1 MPSEALTASIECRLH
16 IYPLEKANKATH
28 IYQAL
33 SYVWGVS
40 ETLRSVFIDKQPLPV
55 TANLHAAL
63 LQLRDRTFERII
75 WVDAICINQKDEEE
89 KSHQIGLMA
98 KIFGL
103 ADRVI
108 VYLGEAADDSDQALK
123 IIRGVEDE
131 LMDPSSSK
139 ENEKRILELLKRPWF
154 QRIWVLQEVGLARRI
169 LIICGSARINGY
181 TFCSGIGKLRFLD
194 EDHLGLQS
202 LVRPTIY
209 LIRGAIFRP
218 EYTFDLLSDISLG
231 ELMDMYHSHKATI
244 RHDKV
249 YALLSMSSDGLNS
262 ADLLPDYKLPW
273 KTLLQR
279 LVKFILNE
287 KVNVETWD
295 DREISIIKSYGFVL
309 GHISSTK
316 IDDTQYHKQYMNIVF
331 NDTPISLWYREEYGT
346 TWILQASAQ
355 IVRPGDLVCLLHGA
369 SKPAIIRACKDHFTI
384 IMMAVTLRQRIKVE
398 NKYLS
403 QQPSASTHGFSYD
416 FLLVWNWE
424 TIPENLRYQAR
435 YKDSTEINSLVP
447 EYLESDELKAI
458 RSIDMALALGGTQ
471 NYENTQTTMIDTI
484 EDSEQM
490 LGKEN
495 LHLLSL
501 KDGLA
506 LVHKIQG
513 RWKEAEILFL
523 EVIQIRQDLQG
534 AYHPDTLSSKAK
546 LVGTYIDQNQWENE
560 AVKNML
566 TRLTDK
572 IRDDNQIEEE
582 NIIQIVRLSHKN
594 ILHILLGLKR
604 ENVIVTEEVVKA
616 VAGNSRSGKEIMML
630 LLEERGAEVEIT
642 EEVVKAAAGNWKS
655 GKEIMMLLLKKRE
668 AKVVITEEVVKV
680 VAGQFDERVMML
692 LLEKG
697 GVEVVITEEV
707 VKAAVGNER
716 RGEEIMMLLF
726 EKRGAEIKI
735 TEKVVKAAAGNKSSG
750 KEIMM
755 LLFEKR
761 WAEVVIM
768 EQMVKAA
775 AGNEYSGKEV
785 LMLLLEKRGA
795 ELVITEEVVKA
806 VAGRFDECVL
816 MLLLEKR
823 GAEVVITE
831 EVIKA
836 AAGNW
841 KSGKEIMILLFE
853 KRGAELVF
861 TEEVIKAAAGNWKSG
876 KEIMMLLF
884 EKRGAEI
891 KITEKVVKVAAGNK
905 SSGEEIMMLLF
916 EKRGAELVITEEVI
930 KAAVGNWKSGKEIMM
945 LLFEKRGAEIEIT
958 EKVVKVAAGNKS
970 SGEEIM
976 MLLLEKREAKVV
988 ITEEVV
994 KVVAGQFDER
1004 VMMLLLEKGGV
1015 EVVITEEVVKAAVWN
1030 ERRGEEIMML
1040 LLEKRGAEVIITED
1054 ILKAAAT
1061 SGQEQV
1067 LHIIDTH
1074 LKMLSSR
1081 EKWFMVAQFYNAS
1094 KCGEKK
1100 KIQSLLKRGV
1110 EPDLPNP
1117 RKVTPLWIA
1126 TRYAHIEV
1134 VQLLLETKSVNVNV
1148 RSVEGRSPIFWAAA
1162 HGDEEM
1168 FKLLL
1173 SAGADP
1179 TFVGTDGN
1187 TALLVPKRYGHR
1199 KIVEMLSA
1207 WKQT

>member
-1 MPSEALTASIECRLH
+1 MSHYYGTSSLRDTNSIRLLCLMPSEDLTAPIECRLH
-16 IYPLEKANKATH
+16 IYPLEKSNKATH

-33 SYVWGVS
+33 SYVWGIS
-40 ETLRSVFIDKQPLPV
+40 ETFQSVIIDEKPLLV

-131 LMDPSSSK
+131 FMDPSSSK

-169 LIICGSARINGY
+169 LIMCGSARINGY

-194 EDHLGLQS
+194 ENYLNLQS

-244 RHDKV
+244 SHDKV

-279 LVKFILNE
+279 LVKFILHE

-316 IDDTQYHKQYMNIVF
+316 IDDTQYHKQYMDIIF
-331 NDTPISLWYREEYGT
+331 NDTPISLWYKDEYGT
-346 TWILQASAQ
+346 EWILQASAQ
-355 IVRPGDLVCLLHGA
+355 LVRPDDLVCLLHGA

-384 IMMAVTLRQRIKVE
+384 IMIAVTLRHRTKVE

-403 QQPSASTHGFSYD
+403 QQPSASTHGFSCD

-424 TIPENLRYQAR
+424 TIPENLGYQAR

-447 EYLESDELKAI
+447 EYLETDALKAV
-458 RSIDMALALGGTQ
+458 RSIDMALALGCTR
-471 NYENTQTTMIDTI
+471 NYENTQTTTIDVI
-484 EDSEQM
+484 EKSERI
-490 LGKEN
+490 LGQEN

-501 KDGLA
+501 KDSLA
-506 LVHKIQG
+506 LAYKSQKQ
-513 RWKEAEILFL
+513 WKEAEILFL
-523 EVIQIRQDLQG
+523 KVIQIRQDLQG
-534 AYHPDTLSSKAK
+534 AYHPDTLSSKAN
-546 LVGTYIDQNQWENE
+546 LVGAYIDQNQWERGPIKE
-560 AVKNML
+560 GML
-566 TRLTDK
+566 TSLPDK
-572 IRDDNQIEEE
+572 IRDNNQIEEE
-582 NIIQIVRLSHKN
+582 DMIHIARSFHKN
-594 ILHILLGLKR
+594 ILHVLFDLKR
-604 ENVIVTEEVVKA
+604 ENVVVTK
-616 VAGNSRSGKEIMML
+616 
-630 LLEERGAEVEIT
+630 
-642 EEVVKAAAGNWKS
+642 EVVKAAAGS
-655 GKEIMMLLLKKRE
+655 GYYGGEIM
-668 AKVVITEEVVKV
+668 
-680 VAGQFDERVMML
+680 
-692 LLEKG
+692 
-697 GVEVVITEEV
+697 
-707 VKAAVGNER
+707 
-716 RGEEIMMLLF
+716 
-726 EKRGAEIKI
+726 
-735 TEKVVKAAAGNKSSG
+735 
-750 KEIMM
+750 
-755 LLFEKR
+755 
-761 WAEVVIM
+761 
-768 EQMVKAA
+768 
-775 AGNEYSGKEV
+775 
-785 LMLLLEKRGA
+785 
-795 ELVITEEVVKA
+795 
-806 VAGRFDECVL
+806 

-831 EVIKA
+831 EVVKVA
-836 AAGNW
+836 VRNER
-841 KSGKEIMILLFE
+841 SGKE
-853 KRGAELVF
+853 V
-861 TEEVIKAAAGNWKSG
+861 
-876 KEIMMLLF
+876 MMLLF
-884 EKRGAEI
+884 EKRGAE
-891 KITEKVVKVAAGNK
+891 V
-905 SSGEEIMMLLF
+905 
-916 EKRGAELVITEEVI
+916 VITEDII
-930 KAAVGNWKSGKEIMM
+930 KAAARNYSNGKEIMM

-958 EKVVKVAAGNKS
+958 GKVVKAAAGNESSGMEVMMLLFEKRGAEIEITGKVVKAAAGNKS
-970 SGEEIM
+970 SGKELM
-976 MLLLEKREAKVV
+976 MLLFEKRGAEIV
-988 ITEEVV
+988 ITEEV
-994 KVVAGQFDER
+994 
-1004 VMMLLLEKGGV
+1004 
-1015 EVVITEEVVKAAVWN
+1015 IKAAAGN
-1030 ERRGEEIMML
+1030 ESSGEEIMML
-1040 LLEKRGAEVIITED
+1040 LLEKRGAEVVITEEVVKAAAGNERRGEEIMMLLLKERGVEVVITEEVVKTAAGNERSGKEIMMLLLEKRGAEVMITED

-1061 SGQEQV
+1061 SGQEEV

-1074 LKMLSSR
+1074 LKMVSPL

-1094 KCGEKK
+1094 KYGEKK

-1126 TRYAHIEV
+1126 TRNGHIEV
-1134 VQLLLETKSVNVNV
+1134 VRLLLETKSVNVNV
-1148 RSVEGRSPIFWAAA
+1148 RSVEGRSPIFWAAVC
-1162 HGDEEM
+1162 GYEEIV
-1168 FKLLL
+1168 KLLL

-1179 TFVGTDGN
+1179 TFVDTDGD
-1187 TALLVPKRYGHR
+1187 TALLISKRYGHR
-1199 KIVEMLSA
+1199 KIVDMLSA

>member
-1 MPSEALTASIECRLH
+1 MPSEDLTAPIECRLH
-16 IYPLEKANKATH
+16 IYPLEKSNKATH

-33 SYVWGVS
+33 SYVWGIS
-40 ETLRSVFIDKQPLPV
+40 ETFQSVIIDEKPLLV

-131 LMDPSSSK
+131 IMDPSSSK
-139 ENEKRILELLKRPWF
+139 ENEKQILELLERPWF

-169 LIICGSARINGY
+169 LIMCGSARINGY

-194 EDHLGLQS
+194 EDYLGLQS

-273 KTLLQR
+273 RTLLQR
-279 LVKFILNE
+279 LVKFILHE

-316 IDDTQYHKQYMNIVF
+316 IDDTQYHKQYMDIVF

-424 TIPENLRYQAR
+424 TIPENLRHQAR

-447 EYLESDELKAI
+447 EYLATDALKAV
-458 RSIDMALALGGTQ
+458 RSIEMALALGGTR
-471 NYENTQTTMIDTI
+471 NYENAQTTIMDMI
-484 EDSEQM
+484 EDFELI

-495 LHLLSL
+495 LHILSL
-501 KDGLA
+501 KDSLA
-506 LVHKIQG
+506 LVHKMQG
-513 RWKEAEILFL
+513 KWKDAEILFL
-523 EVIQIRQDLQG
+523 EVIRIRQDLQG

-546 LVGTYIDQNQWENE
+546 LVGTYMGQNQQESG
-560 AVKNML
+560 AIKGGML

-572 IRDDNQIEEE
+572 IRGNNQIEEE
-582 NIIQIVRLSHKN
+582 DLIHIARSFHKE
-594 ILHILLGLKR
+594 LMHILLDLKR
-604 ENVIVTEEVVKA
+604 ENVIMTEEVVKAAAGNEKSGKEVMMLLLENRGAEVVITEEVVKAAAKNSNSGEEVMILLLEKRGVEVVITEEVVKAAAGNYSSGREVMMLLLEKRGAEVMITEEVVKA
-616 VAGNSRSGKEIMML
+616 VVGGFDEWVMMLLLEKRGAEVVITEEVVKAAAGNEWKGEEIMML
-630 LLEERGAEVEIT
+630 LLEKRGAEVVITEEVVKAAAGNERSGKKVVILLLENRGAEVVITEEVVKAAAGNYSSGKEVMMLLLEKRGVEVVITEEVVKAAVGNPGSGKEVMMLLLEKRGAEVMIT

-655 GKEIMMLLLKKRE
+655 GKE
-668 AKVVITEEVVKV
+668 
-680 VAGQFDERVMML
+680 VM
-692 LLEKG
+692 
-697 GVEVVITEEV
+697 
-707 VKAAVGNER
+707 
-716 RGEEIMMLLF
+716 
-726 EKRGAEIKI
+726 
-735 TEKVVKAAAGNKSSG
+735 
-750 KEIMM
+750 
-755 LLFEKR
+755 
-761 WAEVVIM
+761 
-768 EQMVKAA
+768 
-775 AGNEYSGKEV
+775 
-785 LMLLLEKRGA
+785 
-795 ELVITEEVVKA
+795 
-806 VAGRFDECVL
+806 

-831 EVIKA
+831 EVVKA
-836 AAGNW
+836 AAGNEYN
-841 KSGKEIMILLFE
+841 GK
-853 KRGAELVF
+853 
-861 TEEVIKAAAGNWKSG
+861 
-876 KEIMMLLF
+876 
-884 EKRGAEI
+884 
-891 KITEKVVKVAAGNK
+891 KV
-905 SSGEEIMMLLF
+905 
-916 EKRGAELVITEEVI
+916 
-930 KAAVGNWKSGKEIMM
+930 
-945 LLFEKRGAEIEIT
+945 
-958 EKVVKVAAGNKS
+958 
-970 SGEEIM
+970 
-976 MLLLEKREAKVV
+976 
-988 ITEEVV
+988 
-994 KVVAGQFDER
+994 
-1004 VMMLLLEKGGV
+1004 
-1015 EVVITEEVVKAAVWN
+1015 
-1030 ERRGEEIMML
+1030 MML
-1040 LLEKRGAEVIITED
+1040 LLEKRGAVVMITED

-1074 LKMLSSR
+1074 LKMLSSL

-1094 KCGEKK
+1094 KRGEKK

-1110 EPDLPNP
+1110 EPDLPSP

-1126 TRYAHIEV
+1126 ATNGHIEV
-1134 VQLLLETKSVNVNV
+1134 VRLLLETKSVNVNV
-1148 RSVEGRSPIFWAAA
+1148 RSVDGRSPIFWAAA
-1162 HGDEEM
+1162 QGHEEIV
-1168 FKLLL
+1168 KLLL

-1179 TFVGTDGN
+1179 TFVDTDGG
-1187 TALLVPKRYGHR
+1187 TALLISKQYGRR
-1199 KIVEMLSA
+1199 KIVDMLSA

>member
-1 MPSEALTASIECRLH
+1 MSHYYGTSSLRDTNTIRLLCLMPSEDLTAPIECRLH
-16 IYPLEKANKATH
+16 IYPLEKSNKATH

-33 SYVWGVS
+33 SYVWGIS
-40 ETLRSVFIDKQPLPV
+40 ETFQSVIIDEKPLLV

-131 LMDPSSSK
+131 FMDPSSSK
-139 ENEKRILELLKRPWF
+139 ENEKGILELLERPWF

-169 LIICGSARINGY
+169 LIMCGSARINGY

-194 EDHLGLQS
+194 EDYLGLQS

-279 LVKFILNE
+279 LVKFILHE

-316 IDDTQYHKQYMNIVF
+316 IDDTQYHKQYMDIVF
-331 NDTPISLWYREEYGT
+331 NDTPISLWYREKYGT

-513 RWKEAEILFL
+513 QWKEAEILFL

-582 NIIQIVRLSHKN
+582 NIIQIVRFSHKN

-616 VAGNSRSGKEIMML
+616 VAGNWDGGKEIMML
-630 LLEERGAEVEIT
+630 LLEEREAEVKIT
-642 EEVVKAAAGNWKS
+642 EEVVKAAAENWES
-655 GKEIMMLLLKKRE
+655 GKEIVILLLEKRGAE
-668 AKVVITEEVVKV
+668 TEITEEMVRVI
-680 VAGQFDERVMML
+680 ADRFDERVMML
-692 LLEKG
+692 LLEKRG
-697 GVEVVITEEV
+697 AEIEITEEIVRVIADRFDERVMMLLLEKRGAETEITEEIVRVIADRFDERVMMLLLEKRGAEIEITEEIVRVIADRFDERVMILLLEKRGAETEITEEVVRVIADRFDERVMMLLLEKRGVEVVITEEV
-707 VKAAVGNER
+707 VKAATGNWKSGKEV
-716 RGEEIMMLLF
+716 MMLLL
-726 EKRGAEIKI
+726 ENRGVEVVI
-735 TEKVVKAAAGNKSSG
+735 TEEVVKAAAGNA
-750 KEIMM
+750 
-755 LLFEKR
+755 R
-761 WAEVVIM
+761 
-768 EQMVKAA
+768 
-775 AGNEYSGKEV
+775 SGKEV
-785 LMLLLEKRGA
+785 MKLLLEKRGA
-795 ELVITEEVVKA
+795 EVVITEEVVKA
-806 VAGRFDECVL
+806 VAGRFDEWVM

-831 EVIKA
+831 EV
-836 AAGNW
+836 
-841 KSGKEIMILLFE
+841 
-853 KRGAELVF
+853 V
-861 TEEVIKAAAGNWKSG
+861 
-876 KEIMMLLF
+876 
-884 EKRGAEI
+884 
-891 KITEKVVKVAAGNK
+891 
-905 SSGEEIMMLLF
+905 
-916 EKRGAELVITEEVI
+916 
-930 KAAVGNWKSGKEIMM
+930 KAAVGNEENGKE
-945 LLFEKRGAEIEIT
+945 
-958 EKVVKVAAGNKS
+958 V
-970 SGEEIM
+970 
-976 MLLLEKREAKVV
+976 
-988 ITEEVV
+988 
-994 KVVAGQFDER
+994 
-1004 VMMLLLEKGGV
+1004 
-1015 EVVITEEVVKAAVWN
+1015 
-1030 ERRGEEIMML
+1030 MML
-1040 LLEKRGAEVIITED
+1040 LLEKRGAEVMITED

-1074 LKMLSSR
+1074 LKILSSR
-1081 EKWFMVAQFYNAS
+1081 ERWFMIAQFYNAS
-1094 KCGEKK
+1094 KHGEKK

-1110 EPDLPNP
+1110 EPDLPSP

-1126 TRYAHIEV
+1126 AKNGHIEV
-1134 VQLLLETKSVNVNV
+1134 VRLLLETKSVNVNV
-1148 RSVEGRSPIFWAAA
+1148 RSVEGRSPIFWAAT
-1162 HGDEEM
+1162 HGDEEIV
-1168 FKLLL
+1168 KLLL

-1179 TFVGTDGN
+1179 TFVDTDGD
-1187 TALLVPKRYGHR
+1187 TALLISKRRGHR
-1199 KIVEMLSA
+1199 KIVYMLSA

>member
-1 MPSEALTASIECRLH
+1 MSHYYGTSSLQDTNSIRLLCLMPSEDLTAPIECRLH
-16 IYPLEKANKATH
+16 IYPLEKSNKATH

-33 SYVWGVS
+33 SYVWGIS
-40 ETLRSVFIDKQPLPV
+40 ETFQSVIIDEKPLLV

-169 LIICGSARINGY
+169 LIMCGSARINGY

-194 EDHLGLQS
+194 EDYLGLQS

-244 RHDKV
+244 SHDKV

-273 KTLLQR
+273 RTLLQR
-279 LVKFILNE
+279 LVKFILHE

-316 IDDTQYHKQYMNIVF
+316 IDDTQYHKQYMDIIF
-331 NDTPISLWYREEYGT
+331 NDTPISLWYKDEYGT
-346 TWILQASAQ
+346 EWILQASAQ
-355 IVRPGDLVCLLHGA
+355 LVRSDDLVCLLHGA

-384 IMMAVTLRQRIKVE
+384 IMMAVTLRHRTKVE

-513 RWKEAEILFL
+513 QWKEAEILFL

-560 AVKNML
+560 AVKSML

-616 VAGNSRSGKEIMML
+616 VAGNWNGGKEIMML
-630 LLEERGAEVEIT
+630 LLEEREAEVVIT

-655 GKEIMMLLLKKRE
+655 GKEVMMLLLKKRG
-668 AKVVITEEVVKV
+668 A
-680 VAGQFDERVMML
+680 
-692 LLEKG
+692 
-697 GVEVVITEEV
+697 EVVITEEV
-707 VKAAVGNER
+707 VKAAVGNKE
-716 RGEEIMMLLF
+716 
-726 EKRGAEIKI
+726 
-735 TEKVVKAAAGNKSSG
+735 NG
-750 KEIMM
+750 K
-755 LLFEKR
+755 
-761 WAEVVIM
+761 
-768 EQMVKAA
+768 
-775 AGNEYSGKEV
+775 
-785 LMLLLEKRGA
+785 
-795 ELVITEEVVKA
+795 
-806 VAGRFDECVL
+806 
-816 MLLLEKR
+816 
-823 GAEVVITE
+823 
-831 EVIKA
+831 
-836 AAGNW
+836 
-841 KSGKEIMILLFE
+841 
-853 KRGAELVF
+853 
-861 TEEVIKAAAGNWKSG
+861 
-876 KEIMMLLF
+876 
-884 EKRGAEI
+884 
-891 KITEKVVKVAAGNK
+891 
-905 SSGEEIMMLLF
+905 
-916 EKRGAELVITEEVI
+916 
-930 KAAVGNWKSGKEIMM
+930 
-945 LLFEKRGAEIEIT
+945 
-958 EKVVKVAAGNKS
+958 
-970 SGEEIM
+970 EIM
-976 MLLLEKREAKVV
+976 MLLLEKRGVEVV
-988 ITEEVV
+988 ITEEMVRV
-994 KVVAGQFDER
+994 IADRFDER
-1004 VMMLLLEKGGV
+1004 VMMLLLEKRGAETEITEDIV
-1015 EVVITEEVVKAAVWN
+1015 RVIADRFDKRVLMLLLEKRWAEVVITEEVVKAAAGN
-1030 ERRGEEIMML
+1030 ERIGKEIMML
-1040 LLEKRGAEVIITED
+1040 LLEKRGAEVMITEEVV
-1054 ILKAAAT
+1054 KAAAGNWK
-1061 SGQEQV
+1061 SGKEV
-1067 LHIIDTH
+1067 
-1074 LKMLSSR
+1074 
-1081 EKWFMVAQFYNAS
+1081 MV
-1094 KCGEKK
+1094 
-1100 KIQSLLKRGV
+1100 
-1110 EPDLPNP
+1110 
-1117 RKVTPLWIA
+1117 
-1126 TRYAHIEV
+1126 
-1134 VQLLLETKSVNVNV
+1134 LLLEKRGAEIEITEEVVK
-1148 RSVEGRSPIFWAAA
+1148 AAVGNEWNGKEIMMLLLEKRGA
-1162 HGDEEM
+1162 ETEITEEM
-1168 FKLLL
+1168 VIVIADRFDKRVMMLLL
-1173 SAGADP
+1173 EKRGAE
-1179 TFVGTDGN
+1179 V
-1187 TALLVPKRYGHR
+1187 VIQKR
-1199 KIVEMLSA
+1199 
-1207 WKQT
+1207 WKRQQRRMSGMERR